1 MIDITKDLQATRRR
15 LLRAGAALP
24 WLVLVSPAA
33 ATPAAMAAAINA
45 FTNGKTPQNGKVK
58 LEISRLIDNGNAVP
72 ITVRVDS
79 PMSAED
85 HVRTIAVFNERNP
98 QTEVAKFSLTPRAGK
113 ADVSTRIRLATSQD
127 LVAIAE
133 FSDGTYWQQTVNVI
147 VTLAACIEGEVG

>member
-1 MIDITKDLQATRRR
+1 MIDTAHDRQVGRRR
-15 LLRAGAALP
+15 LLKAAAAAPL
-24 WLVLVSPAA
+24 LALVSPAA
-33 ATPAAMAAAINA
+33 ATPEAMAAAISA
-45 FTNGKTPQNGKVK
+45 FTHGKTPQTGKVK

-79 PMSAED
+79 PMSADD
-85 HVRTIAVFNERNP
+85 HVKTIAVFNERNP

-113 ADVSTRIRLATSQD
+113 ADVSTRIRLATSQN

-133 FSDGTYWQQTVNVI
+133 LSDGSFWQQTVNVI